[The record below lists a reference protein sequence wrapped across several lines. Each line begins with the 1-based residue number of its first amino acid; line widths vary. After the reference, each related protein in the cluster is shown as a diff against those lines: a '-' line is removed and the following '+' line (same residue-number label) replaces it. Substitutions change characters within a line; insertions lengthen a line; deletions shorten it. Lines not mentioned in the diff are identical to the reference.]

1 MKKSE
6 IYHLSQIAVVQSP
19 QIAPESKIEILKV
32 LWEQEK
38 FEMYCEKQTESE
50 ATSNGKPL

>member
-6 IYHLSQIAVVQSP
+6 IYYLSQIAVLQSP
-19 QIAPESKIEILKV
+19 QIAPENKIEMLKV

-38 FEMYCEKQTESE
+38 FEMYCEKQQEKQNETV
-50 ATSNGKPL
+50 